1 MRPLDLAGKLGAPFD
16 EPAHDEGVHGFIQPF
31 CSRSHAVNSAMATAA
46 TAKAMEKT
54 ACLKMITIL
63 SSSKRR
69 SHSLITG
76 QSEQIE
82 GLRLLDWIVP
92 VVR

>member
-31 CSRSHAVNSAMATAA
+31 CSRTHAVNSAMATAA

-54 ACLKMITIL
+54 ACLTMVMPRTL
-63 SSSKRR
+63 A
-69 SHSLITG
+69 
-76 QSEQIE
+76 
-82 GLRLLDWIVP
+82 
-92 VVR
+92 